1 MGLPNCRMVH
11 TQIWES
17 EQFLKQSVPT
27 RLLFI
32 GMITIADDSGRLK
45 GDAHYLKR
53 MFFYRDRVSTAS
65 VEKMIQ
71 GLEESGLIIRYFV
84 EDTAYIVHPHWRKYQ
99 KLRLDRTRI
108 SHIPAPPPDIE
119 SQFTDMGLAVTF
131 PREENSS
138 QNNKEERVW
147 KISEQE
153 IGDMFSSSS
162 PLTPAEAMK
171 KGLQEHTNKQHKHPK

>member
-32 GMITIADDSGRLK
+32 GMITIADDSGRLR
-45 GDAHYLKR
+45 GDARYLKR
-53 MFFYRDRVSTAS
+53 MFFYVDHISVAS
-65 VEKMIQ
+65 VEKMIK
-71 GLEESGLIIRYFV
+71 GLEKSGLIIRYV
-84 EDTAYIVHPHWRKYQ
+84 AEGTDYIAHPHWRKFQ

-119 SQFTDMGLAVTF
+119 SQFADMGLAVTL

-138 QNNKEERVW
+138 QNNQEEKSWNV
-147 KISEQE
+147 SAQE

-171 KGLQEHTNKQHKHPK
+171 KGLLAHTNRQPKRSK

>member
-108 SHIPAPPPDIE
+108 SHIPALSRKE
-119 SQFTDMGLAVTF
+119 YRQSLQAKSF
-131 PREENSS
+131 PRK
-138 QNNKEERVW
+138 NKSRNPRGSLC
-147 KISEQE
+147 KLAQ
-153 IGDMFSSSS
+153 
-162 PLTPAEAMK
+162 
-171 KGLQEHTNKQHKHPK
+171 